1 MTPNISIFV
10 YLPLSLKFMKPCRT
24 NIKLLYAF
32 QQDIREYAGNL
43 IYGVRLQMDVGNRL
57 AETLF

>member
-10 YLPLSLKFMKPCRT
+10 YLPFGLKFMKPCRT
-24 NIKLLYAF
+24 DIKLLYAF

-43 IYGVRLQMDVGNRL
+43 IYGVRLQMDVRNKL

>member
-1 MTPNISIFV
+1 
-10 YLPLSLKFMKPCRT
+10 MKPCRT
-24 NIKLLYAF
+24 DIKLLYAF

-43 IYGVRLQMDVGNRL
+43 IYGVRLQMYVGNRL